1 MWRGTAG
8 KQRPRWRRHRVPA
21 ASKNSTRCCG
31 LSTTGVSRGHRRIRN
46 ACARNWEG
54 RRPVP
59 RERQAFR
66 GVDKFLRA
74 CRIAPEAIGR
84 VRHDCHAVA
93 GLLIA
98 PGLQTFEPFDQ
109 RSIFLSN
116 VAFEL
121 IPFTI
126 SDLLQPPT
134 RRPVDLLFP
143 SHRVVVDHA
152 DVVPQMRAVGRDRQG
167 QILFLARLSTSTD
180 TPKEDNCARNKI

>member
-1 MWRGTAG
+1 MLRALNDRRQPGPPSYSKRMCQELGGTAA
-8 KQRPRWRRHRVPA
+8 RPAR
-21 ASKNSTRCCG
+21 ASSI
-31 LSTTGVSRGHRRIRN
+31 SRGGQVL
-46 ACARNWEG
+46 EG
-54 RRPVP
+54 VP
-59 RERQAFR
+59 NRTE
-66 GVDKFLRA
+66 V
-74 CRIAPEAIGR
+74 IGR
-84 VRHDCHAVA
+84 VRHDRHAVA